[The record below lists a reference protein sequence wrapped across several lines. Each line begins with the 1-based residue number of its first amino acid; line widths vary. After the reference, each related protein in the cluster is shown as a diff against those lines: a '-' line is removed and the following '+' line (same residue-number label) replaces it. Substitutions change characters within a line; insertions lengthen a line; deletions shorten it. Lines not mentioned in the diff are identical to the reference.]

1 MATTKI
7 YLHLQWR
14 VSIPNNLFRKIFKH
28 CTGRKKDKPTH
39 LPPELQE
46 QWAKD
51 RAKKAENKAK
61 RHRARLEA
69 AADPLIQKK
78 GGKKGLKATLAAAR
92 QDPKITVIGP
102 NRVIDMTTLVQ
113 QIKRFIANPDGPQTM
128 ALPPTGKETRKL
140 VHEMA
145 TAFNLKSKSNGHGD
159 ARYTMLIRTSRSGL
173 RVNEAKVARITRG
186 SHGGEFNKGDGKG
199 KGKSGPPRQKEG
211 EEVGKVRFS
220 LQFRH
225 RRLEW

>member
-1 MATTKI
+1 MIK
-7 YLHLQWR
+7 
-14 VSIPNNLFRKIFKH
+14 
-28 CTGRKKDKPTH
+28 
-39 LPPELQE
+39 
-46 QWAKD
+46 
-51 RAKKAENKAK
+51 
-61 RHRARLEA
+61 
-69 AADPLIQKK
+69 KK

-113 QIKRFIANPDGPQTM
+113 QIKRFIANPDGPRTM
-128 ALPPTGKETRKL
+128 ALPPAGKETRKL

-159 ARYTMLIRTSRSGL
+159 ARYTILTRTSRSGL
-173 RVNEAKVARITRG
+173 RVDEAKAARIMRR
-186 SHGGEFNKGDGKG
+186 SNGGEFIRNDRKG

-220 LQFRH
+220 LQFC
-225 RRLEW
+225 RRVEW